1 MYNTLSLLEKPN
13 QMIHAQESTQ
23 KWWGEMQK
31 LPHAHGFA
39 PDLLWNS

>member
-1 MYNTLSLLEKPN
+1 MTNITYMYNTLSLLEKPN

-31 LPHAHGFA
+31 LPMLM
-39 PDLLWNS
+39 DTI